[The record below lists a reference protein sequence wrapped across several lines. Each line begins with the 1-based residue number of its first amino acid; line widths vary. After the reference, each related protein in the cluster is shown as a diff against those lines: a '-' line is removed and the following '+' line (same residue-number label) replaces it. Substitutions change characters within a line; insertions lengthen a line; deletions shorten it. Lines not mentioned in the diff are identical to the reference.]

1 MRKLLLAAAAG
12 LAFPATANASFT
24 ECATLKETALA
35 TRPGGPTEPRWS
47 PVEKGN
53 AVAIRDTYR
62 DWVFVVH
69 YIPSGEGDEKT
80 VTTQYGWL
88 PRKTLNR
95 CKQMDGT
102 P

>member
-1 MRKLLLAAAAG
+1 MRKHCLIVAALVMPVPSQAA
-12 LAFPATANASFT
+12 FT
-24 ECATLKETALA
+24 ECTTLKEIALA
-35 TRPGGPTEPRWS
+35 TRPGGGTEPRWL

-53 AVAIRDTYR
+53 AVAIRDIYR

-69 YIPSGEGDEKT
+69 YIQSGEGDDKT

-88 PRKTLNR
+88 PRKVING
-95 CKQMDGT
+95 CKQQDGT